1 MVFYLFN
8 MYYTKIFLFFSL
20 IGFIMESTLFKII
33 NCQKHS
39 GIFYGPMTAVYG
51 IGILSVELINKY
63 FFKKIKLSK
72 SFKIIIEY
80 LILTIVLSLIEY
92 LGGTILNLLFNID
105 MWNYSDKFLCIN
117 KYICLQNSLIWGLLG
132 LIYIYV
138 IKKFTD
144 KIINIITTKETTIFL
159 IIFIIDTITVLIT
172 KT

>member
-63 FFKKIKLSK
+63 FFKKISK

-80 LILTIVLSLIEY
+80 LILTIILSLIEY
-92 LGGTILNLLFNID
+92 LGGTILNLIFNID

-132 LIYIYV
+132 MIYIYV

-144 KIINIITTKETTIFL
+144 KIINTINPKETTIFL
-159 IIFIIDTITVLIT
+159 IVFIIDTIAVLIT